1 MEEGAGWG
9 QGGRAAGRLRGGG
22 DMRTV
27 EDLVAL
33 KRRVQE
39 ADRGRSGEL
48 GMSEF
53 VAALGGLWPHM
64 SRKGLQRLFMQVDA
78 NSDGTV
84 TWEELVTFLLLKD
97 QVNDDAAHNKYLPPA
112 GSGSN
117 QKGLPPAELH
127 TVAITQL
134 LYAPAMFKDKYV
146 TLSKDNTL
154 KLTLALALTLTLTL
168 SQP

>member
-1 MEEGAGWG
+1 M
-9 QGGRAAGRLRGGG
+9 L
-22 DMRTV
+22 T
-27 EDLVAL
+27 LPL
-33 KRRVQE
+33 TLTLTHISPHQE

-97 QVNDDAAHNKYLPPA
+97 QVIDDAAHNKYLPPA
-112 GSGSN
+112 GSASN

-127 TVAITQL
+127 TAAITQL
-134 LYAPAMFKDKYV
+134 LHAPAMFKDKYL

-154 KLTLALALTLTLTL
+154 KLWRTRTLQHMRTVQLGEG
-168 SQP
+168 

>member
-1 MEEGAGWG
+1 
-9 QGGRAAGRLRGGG
+9 
-22 DMRTV
+22 
-27 EDLVAL
+27 
-33 KRRVQE
+33 
-39 ADRGRSGEL
+39 
-48 GMSEF
+48 MSEF

-127 TVAITQL
+127 TAVG
-134 LYAPAMFKDKYV
+134 
-146 TLSKDNTL
+146 
-154 KLTLALALTLTLTL
+154 LTLTLTPTLTLTLTL
-168 SQP
+168 TPTLTLTVTLTLILTLTLNLPLTLTVRQVLLKF